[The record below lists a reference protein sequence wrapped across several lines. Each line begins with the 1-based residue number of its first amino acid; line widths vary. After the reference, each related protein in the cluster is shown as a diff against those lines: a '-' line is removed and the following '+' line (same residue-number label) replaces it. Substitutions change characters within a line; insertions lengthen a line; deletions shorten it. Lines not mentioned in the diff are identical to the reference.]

1 LAGSG
6 TIEAVSAWPPPVRHA
21 VRVVVRFLLADA
33 LSLLGNAVV
42 GIALP
47 WIVLSRTGE
56 ATAAG
61 TVAAA
66 SAVPAL
72 LAALAGGVLI
82 DRLGRRRMSVI
93 ADLASAASVA
103 ALPLVDAATG
113 LTLTWFIVLGVAGAL
128 FDVPGQTARQALL
141 PDVAAAARMPL
152 ERLSGLRVGFSRAAL
167 LIGPAAAG
175 GLLLILD
182 DVLVLWVTAAC
193 SALAAALTAT
203 LPARVST
210 PAAAGDDDTQQIA
223 VSAAVRELA
232 MVLPGSGGRHRA
244 MPQRRRAPRHRA
256 PAGPSF
262 GTDLKA
268 GAAVLVGDP
277 VQRTLTVLVT
287 AQLIVLA
294 PLNTLLLPAHLL
306 RTNSAGVLG
315 LVISGVAVGGI
326 VSALVYATVGTRVTR
341 RAWYVSGMLLIGAGV
356 AGLGALPSPP
366 LLIACAV
373 LAGLGTGP
381 VGALLI
387 VLVAERVPA
396 AARGRVLGLQNAAG
410 LTAAP
415 VGLAAGGFLIDGV
428 GVARTGMLVSASW
441 LLFTV
446 VALLAPAMR
455 RINRPGA
462 PQGDRLWSL
471 ERQQSVTHDGGDLE
485 GTRGRGRR
493 RVEDVHLP
501 RRGLQ
506 QEVVDQR
513 PVRGDGLR
521 AHPRGRGPQ
530 VPGSDPRHQLRERRG
545 ERPA

>member
-1 LAGSG
+1 M
-6 TIEAVSAWPPPVRHA
+6 
-21 VRVVVRFLLADA
+21 RVVVRFLLADA

-42 GIALP
+42 AIALP

-61 TVAAA
+61 TVAAS
-66 SAVPAL
+66 SAVPAV

-82 DRLGRRRMSVI
+82 DRLGRRRMSII

-113 LTLTWFIVLGVAGAL
+113 LTITWFIVLGVAGAL

-141 PDVAAAARMPL
+141 PDVAAAAGMSL
-152 ERLSGLRVGFSRAAL
+152 ERLSGLRTGFSTASL

-175 GLLLILD
+175 GLLLLLD
-182 DVLVLWVTAAC
+182 DVLVLWVTAVC

-203 LPARVST
+203 LPARVSR
-210 PAAAGDDDTQQIA
+210 PGAAHDDTEDHTQEIPA
-223 VSAAVRELA
+223 SAALRELA
-232 MVLPGSGGRHRA
+232 MVLPGSGRHRA
-244 MPQRRRAPRHRA
+244 VSRRPRHRA
-256 PAGPSF
+256 QPGPGF
-262 GTDLKA
+262 GTDLTA

-277 VQRTLTVLVT
+277 VLRTLTILVT

-306 RTNSAGVLG
+306 PTGSAGVLG
-315 LVISGVAVGGI
+315 LVISGVAVGGV

-356 AGLGALPSPP
+356 VGLGTLPPPP
-366 LLIACAV
+366 LLIASAV

-387 VLVAERVPA
+387 VLVAERVPSV
-396 AARGRVLGLQNAAG
+396 ARGRVFGLQNAAG
-410 LTAAP
+410 LAAAP
-415 VGLAAGGFLIDGV
+415 VGLAGGGLLIDGV

-441 LLFTV
+441 LTFTI

-462 PQGDRLWSL
+462 TQRTPRHAAPQGERMWSL
-471 ERQQSVTHDGGDLE
+471 ERQQSLTDDGGDLQRA
-485 GTRGRGRR
+485 RGGGRR
-493 RVEDVHLP
+493 RVEDVHLA

-506 QEVVDQR
+506 QKVVDQR
-513 PVRGDGLR
+513 PVRRDGLR
-521 AHPRGRGPQ
+521 THPRGRG
-530 VPGSDPRHQLRERRG
+530 
-545 ERPA
+545 A

>member
-1 LAGSG
+1 M
-6 TIEAVSAWPPPVRHA
+6 P
-21 VRVVVRFLLADA
+21 VVVRFLLADA

-61 TVAAA
+61 TVAAS

-82 DRLGRRRMSVI
+82 DRFGRRRMSII

-141 PDVAAAARMPL
+141 PDVAAAAGMPL
-152 ERLSGLRVGFSRAAL
+152 ERLSGLRTGFSTASL

-175 GLLLILD
+175 GLLLLFD

-193 SALAAALTAT
+193 SALAAVLTAT
-203 LPARVST
+203 LPACVSR
-210 PAAAGDDDTQQIA
+210 PGAVHDDPQDVAASVAL
-223 VSAAVRELA
+223 RELA
-232 MVLPGSGGRHRA
+232 MVLPGSGRHRA
-244 MPQRRRAPRHRA
+244 VPRRRPRHRA
-256 PAGPSF
+256 QPGPGF
-262 GTDLKA
+262 GSDLKA

-277 VQRTLTVLVT
+277 VLRTLTVLVT

-306 RTNSAGVLG
+306 RTGSAGVLG
-315 LVISGVAVGGI
+315 LVISGVAVGGV

-341 RAWYVSGMLLIGAGV
+341 RVWYVSGMLLIGAGV
-356 AGLGALPSPP
+356 AGLGVLPSPP
-366 LLIACAV
+366 LLIGSAV

-387 VLVAERVPA
+387 VLVAERVPS

-410 LTAAP
+410 LAAAP
-415 VGLAAGGFLIDGV
+415 LGLAGGGLLIDGV
-428 GVARTGMLVSASW
+428 GVERTGMLVSASW
-441 LLFTV
+441 LAFTI

-455 RINRPGA
+455 RIISPDEVQHTPRHA
-462 PQGDRLWSL
+462 QGERLWSL
-471 ERQQSVTHDGGDLE
+471 ERQQSLNDGGGDLE
-485 GTRGRGRR
+485 RARGGGRR
-493 RVEDVHLP
+493 RVEDVHLA

-513 PVRGDGLR
+513 PVRRDGLR

-530 VPGSDPRHQLRERRG
+530 VTGRDPRHQLRQRRG
-545 ERPA
+545 ERSA